1 MSAQK
6 PSGALAIA
14 IVPLLVIGVV
24 FSIMLLGA
32 DDNCAPMSGSVSID
46 PASVPD
52 TTIAG
57 YGHEQLVNAAHVIQA
72 GKDLGLTARD
82 QTIGVMTAMGESSLR
97 NIDYGDWETGGVTNP
112 DGSRT
117 TSIGL
122 FQQQE
127 WWGTREE
134 RLDPYIASKKFF
146 EAMTRAVPE
155 AERQTLAPTIVAH
168 RTQGNDDPY
177 HYTKFWDAAV
187 EVVEGLSG
195 VTTGL
200 NGGGSCGLVPGEVNK
215 DGWAAP
221 AQGPITSRFGPRE
234 PVMTPE
240 GPSSSFHRGTDLAPG
255 CDEPIW
261 AAQSG
266 TVTATGFGT
275 RYGSN
280 GTIIIDHGGGV
291 ETVYLHMF
299 DSGILVKPGDKV
311 TGGQQIGKVGNSGQS
326 HGCHLHFETH
336 VNGEAVDAEKF
347 MAEVGITLG

>member
-1 MSAQK
+1 MSEQK

-14 IVPLLVIGVV
+14 VVPLLVIGVV
-24 FSIMLLGA
+24 FGIMLLGSS
-32 DDNCAPMSGSVSID
+32 DDLCNPSSGSTTSISID
-46 PASVPD
+46 PDTVPD

-57 YGHEQLVNAAHVIQA
+57 YGHEQLVNAAYVMQA
-72 GKDLGLTARD
+72 GKDLSLGVRD

-97 NIDYGDWETGGVTNP
+97 VIDYGDTAGP
-112 DGSRT
+112 DSR
-117 TSIGL
+117 GL
-122 FQQQE
+122 FQQRDNGA
-127 WWGTREE
+127 WGSYEDRM
-134 RLDPYIASKKFF
+134 DPYISSTNFF
-146 EAMTRAVPE
+146 TAMMRIDGRDSLE
-155 AERQTLAPTIVAH
+155 PTIVAH
-168 RTQGNDDPY
+168 RTQRNADPY

-195 VTTGL
+195 LDTGL
-200 NGGGSCGLVPGEVNK
+200 SGGGQGCGLVPGTVNK

-221 AQGPITSRFGPRE
+221 AAGPITSRFGPRE
-234 PVMTPE
+234 PIMTPE

-266 TVTATGFGT
+266 TVIATGFGT

-299 DSGILVKPGDKV
+299 ASGILVNVGDKV
-311 TGGQQIGKVGNSGQS
+311 TGGQQIAKVGNSGQS
-326 HGCHLHFETH
+326 DGCHLHFETH
-336 VNGEAVDAEKF
+336 VNGEAVDAVLF